1 MAAEVVPMTVER
13 AKSILK
19 DTISTFA
26 MPENRNRL
34 QAAVQEVLH
43 LPPEQQPIAKM
54 QRLIP
59 IVTDIAGPKL
69 AQHGLPNVMMGVMQL
84 QQVQDPLVSR
94 GVQILT
100 HASMGAPVSDAEI
113 DEYLSL
119 I

>member
-1 MAAEVVPMTVER
+1 MGEVVPMTVDR
-13 AKSILK
+13 AKAILK
-19 DTISTFA
+19 DTIATFA
-26 MPENRNRL
+26 LPENRSRL

-59 IVTDIAGPKL
+59 IVTEIAGPKL
-69 AQHGLPNVMMGVMQL
+69 AQYGLPNVMMGAMML
-84 QQVQDPLVSR
+84 QQVNDPLVSR

-100 HASMGAPVSDAEI
+100 SASMGAPVSDAEV